1 MQAARIFSIQIPRQL
16 VWTSG
21 VHPADWWNP
30 AKQPQMATPA
40 RELGTAGIGRPSI
53 LLPQIL
59 LPQHTKTS
67 EHPWREGLIVT
78 DGVSD

>member
-1 MQAARIFSIQIPRQL
+1 MAA
-16 VWTSG
+16 
-21 VHPADWWNP
+21 P
-30 AKQPQMATPA
+30 AK
-40 RELGTAGIGRPSI
+40 ELGTAGIGRPSILLPQI

>member
-1 MQAARIFSIQIPRQL
+1 MAA
-16 VWTSG
+16 
-21 VHPADWWNP
+21 P
-30 AKQPQMATPA
+30 AK
-40 RELGTAGIGRPSI
+40 ELGTAGIGRPSI